1 MAFLGVLSGG
11 RGQTLPLGPLPCG
24 GARQPPMRQRPLW
37 GLGSALCVWA
47 SGHRMEPVCES
58 EQAHTSGPHFGS
70 LHGFPPVASGSP
82 HPQVCLLLLPEA
94 SRPCS
99 KDSVTLEE
107 EGLLPLSF
115 GFSARILAMTKADMW
130 GLAGLDPGTPHRLW
144 FARE

>member
-11 RGQTLPLGPLPCG
+11 RGQTAFALGP
-24 GARQPPMRQRPLW
+24 PPMWWSQAASHEAKAS
-37 GLGSALCVWA
+37 LGPWICSVCVGVWA
-47 SGHRMEPVCES
+47 QNGASLRVR
-58 EQAHTSGPHFGS
+58 AGPHFGS

-82 HPQVCLLLLPEA
+82 HPQVCLLLLPAA

-115 GFSARILAMTKADMW
+115 GYSARILAMTKADMW

-144 FARE
+144 LARE